1 VQIVIEVCDIC
12 GKKHGTMLKR
22 DGMVFGDRECFLDFC
37 NSVWLEWEK
46 EEYIAR
52 GVLPPRKTAVAMA
65 DKFVKLV
72 DLKGEGLPFKP
83 KVIGGSK

>member
-1 VQIVIEVCDIC
+1 MQIVIEVCDIC

-37 NSVWLEWEK
+37 TSVWLEWEK

-52 GVLPPRKTAVAMA
+52 GVLEPKKTAAAMA
-65 DKFVKLV
+65 EKFEKLV
-72 DLKGEGLPFKP
+72 DMKGIPFKAT
-83 KVIGGSK
+83 VIGGSK